1 MSRAGPIVV
10 PIHYDFASTL
20 CYVAHRVMQ
29 RIAHRFEASHDD
41 PERPPVAFEWTPLDL
56 AALLNWKRGGTMP
69 DDRLANATR
78 VARELSVPARA
89 PGVWLD
95 SRRTMAAALCLDDP
109 THASAWRERVY
120 TAIFEEGRSCDDPA
134 EVKRWARDLGLAFEE
149 SAIERGL
156 SELERRTRSAAD
168 SMVTGVPTFMLAE
181 WPMGGIQDDE
191 TMVSLIGRFA
201 RRARER
207 GSA

>member
-1 MSRAGPIVV
+1 MSRAAPIVI

-20 CYVAHRVMQ
+20 CYVAHRVME
-29 RIAHRFEASHDD
+29 RIAHHFEASRDE
-41 PERPPVAFEWTPLDL
+41 PSREPVRFEWTPLDL
-56 AALLNWKRGGTMP
+56 AALLNWRRGGSMP
-69 DDRLANATR
+69 EDRLANARR
-78 VARELSVPARA
+78 VARELSVPVRA

-95 SRRTMAAALCLDDP
+95 SRRTMGAALGPDDP
-109 THASAWRERVY
+109 AHQDAWRERVY
-120 TAIFEEGRSCDDPA
+120 TAIFEEGRSCDDPE
-134 EVKRWARDLGLAFEE
+134 EVERWARDLGLAFEE

-168 SMVTGVPTFMLAE
+168 AMVTGVPTFMLAD